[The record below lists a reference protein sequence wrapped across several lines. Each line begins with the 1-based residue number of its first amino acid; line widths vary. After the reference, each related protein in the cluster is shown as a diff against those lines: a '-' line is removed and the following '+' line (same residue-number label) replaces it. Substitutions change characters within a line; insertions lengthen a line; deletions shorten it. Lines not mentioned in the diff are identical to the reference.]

1 MRFTDRIDFIKK
13 KIFTNKISNIK
24 SVHINVFTDFRKWRN
39 NKNYKETVSFSKAL
53 GGGVINELSH
63 EVDYMIYLFGKP
75 KSVIV
80 YKIDQHKFK
89 SDVELNIKAI
99 FKYHNNLNINFCA
112 NMLSNEN
119 ERKCIISTK
128 NENII
133 INHLANQIKISG
145 KKNSI
150 IQFKDS
156 VNDSYMKE
164 VKYIFKCISK
174 NVKSIFSIQSLIST
188 QYVLNAMHSSLN
200 QQKRIY
206 LK

>member
-1 MRFTDRIDFIKK
+1 
-13 KIFTNKISNIK
+13 
-24 SVHINVFTDFRKWRN
+24 
-39 NKNYKETVSFSKAL
+39 
-53 GGGVINELSH
+53 
-63 EVDYMIYLFGKP
+63 
-75 KSVIV
+75 
-80 YKIDQHKFK
+80 
-89 SDVELNIKAI
+89 
-99 FKYHNNLNINFCA
+99 
-112 NMLSNEN
+112 MLSNEN

>member
-1 MRFTDRIDFIKK
+1 
-13 KIFTNKISNIK
+13 
-24 SVHINVFTDFRKWRN
+24 
-39 NKNYKETVSFSKAL
+39 
-53 GGGVINELSH
+53 
-63 EVDYMIYLFGKP
+63 MIYLFGKP

-80 YKIDQHKFK
+80 YKIDQHKLK

-145 KKNSI
+145 KKSI
-150 IQFKDS
+150 IRFKDS

-174 NVKSIFSIQSLIST
+174 NVKSIFSIQSFDINTICVECNAFIFKSTEKNISKMNNIAFIFARGDPKESKT
-188 QYVLNAMHSSLN
+188 
-200 QQKRIY
+200 RI
-206 LK
+206 